1 MSLVS
6 VLLGIVLALLI
17 SVPKHVWV
25 RWWRERVLG
34 VVYSLPVPEGFWEVH
49 SAYLLSNGCVAVGTR
64 TGMMYYRA
72 QDVIVHVD
80 GELRSGVVEAI
91 SLLDRGRYE
100 SGFWKDVD
108 GESHRG
114 KVRVFVRGARSVFRR
129 GEDRVPGHWAL
140 GGVGA

>member
-1 MSLVS
+1 MTPIVS
-6 VLLGIVLALLI
+6 GFLFGLFVLLVM
-17 SVPKHVWV
+17 VPKHVLV
-25 RWWRERVLG
+25 RCWRERVLG

-100 SGFWKDVD
+100 RGFWKDVD
-108 GESHRG
+108 EESHRG
-114 KVRVFVRGARSVFRR
+114 KVRVFVRSGASSVERYGMR
-129 GEDRVPGHWAL
+129 LIGS
-140 GGVGA
+140 